1 MFGAHL
7 SSLGFGVTR
16 LVPRVGRVVVRV
28 FAADVLSAVEF
39 DETGQFLATGDK
51 GGRIVVFERAE
62 SKVCSRSRVVRLCF
76 AHVTW
81 CCGGSVQSNG
91 RGAGRGAGRRR
102 NTCEYRFFT
111 EFQSH
116 EAEFDYLKSLEIEEK
131 INQIRWCKSSN
142 SALFLLSTNGAL
154 ACPPQSETSA
164 GRSHTLPAPARAQ
177 TRQ

>member
-1 MFGAHL
+1 MARQARRKAASDMPEWRFSQCFGEKDADEEF
-7 SSLGFGVTR
+7 SE
-16 LVPRVGRVVVRV
+16 
-28 FAADVLSAVEF
+28 ADVLSAVEF

-62 SKVCSRSRVVRLCF
+62 SKTNSK
-76 AHVTW
+76 
-81 CCGGSVQSNG
+81 
-91 RGAGRGAGRRR
+91 GAGRGAGRRR

-142 SALFLLSTNGAL
+142 SALFLLSTNDKTIKL
-154 ACPPQSETSA
+154 
-164 GRSHTLPAPARAQ
+164 
-177 TRQ
+177 